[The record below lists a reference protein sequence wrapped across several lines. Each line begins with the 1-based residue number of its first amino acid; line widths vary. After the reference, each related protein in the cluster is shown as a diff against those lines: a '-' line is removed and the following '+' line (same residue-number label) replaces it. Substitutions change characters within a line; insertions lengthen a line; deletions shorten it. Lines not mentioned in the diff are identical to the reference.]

1 MSLLRLTAKP
11 SSPDAS
17 AKRPAARQRAVA
29 TSIFGYSRQAIR
41 ALTAALLAAALAGGT
56 GAPAFA
62 QDPGQSPPPNQQQQR
77 PELPTPQSPEQNR
90 PNQDP
95 NAPTQQPAPVYGP
108 GPTNP
113 PIPVSLGVQ
122 KYDYQNAPKP
132 FPNLFAPY
140 RGMEIPEFNTSNK
153 PRVEQLIHD
162 GKLEITLQDAV
173 ELALENNMDI
183 AVARYQPW
191 FADTDILATKGGGQP
206 QGTNGAEVFFSTAN
220 TPFLNLDPVL
230 TGTVDF
236 ADVSTPINNPFI
248 SGTGT
253 TSNQLTGLISHS
265 SQYNWQYAQGF
276 TSGTSVTA
284 AWNNTRSSSSIAAN
298 LFNPSVQSTL
308 TVTFQQ
314 QLLNGFG
321 FAQNRRNII
330 IAKNNRK
337 LADYQFSQQAITT
350 VTNAINAYWELV
362 YARENVKVQEQ
373 AVTVSTKFY
382 GDNKKQLEIGTMAP
396 LEVTR
401 AESELAA
408 DRQNLIQA
416 QTIKL
421 TDEQTLKN
429 AIVRDPLSPT
439 LANVEIVPLDHPN
452 PPEAVEAATFEEA
465 VKEAFAKR
473 PDLQVQ
479 AINVT
484 NSGIDAKANQQA
496 LRPTATLFAQ
506 YSSTGLAGNS
516 AIITGATT
524 TAGTPIVGA
533 DGTPITVLDA
543 TGTPVQVFEPN
554 SAAVTNGINKQ
565 GLGTAQSQI
574 FHNDF
579 PSYIVGVDLTLPIR
593 NRAAQASYER
603 ASLNHRAI
611 EAQLQQM
618 KNAAVLDVRN
628 AFIALTQDR
637 AQVQAASKARE
648 LQQQTFDA
656 EQKKYQLGASTV
668 YNVILTQ
675 RDLIS
680 SQGNELRALA
690 NLVEAKANYER
701 AVGRTLE
708 VNRVTIADAKHGQVE
723 HDTLIPGT
731 LNGQV
736 VGVDKIFDNKDA
748 KKEGQR

>member
-1 MSLLRLTAKP
+1 MNLLRLTAEP
-11 SSPDAS
+11 SSPGVS
-17 AKRPAARQRAVA
+17 AKRPASRQSASA
-29 TSIFGYSRQAIR
+29 NSIFGYSRQAAR
-41 ALTAALLAAALAGGT
+41 ALTAALLAAVLAGGT

-62 QDPGQSPPPNQQQQR
+62 QDPGQSPPAADQQQR

-113 PIPVSLGVQ
+113 PIPVSLGVS
-122 KYDYQNAPKP
+122 KYNYQHPPSP
-132 FPNLFAPY
+132 FPNLLAPY
-140 RGMEIPEFNTSNK
+140 RGIDIPEFNINNK
-153 PRVEQLIHD
+153 PRVDELIHN

-191 FADTDILATKGGGQP
+191 LADTDVLATKGGGQA
-206 QGTNGAEVFFSTAN
+206 QGTTGAEVFFSTAN
-220 TPFLNLDPVL
+220 VPFEQLDPSL
-230 TGTVDF
+230 TGSLGL
-236 ADVSTPINNPFI
+236 AQVSTPINNPFI

-253 TSNQLTGLISHS
+253 ASSQLAGVVTHS
-265 SQYNWQYAQGF
+265 SQYNWTYTQGW
-276 TSGTSVTA
+276 TSGTSLTA
-284 AWNNTRSSSSIAAN
+284 TWDNTRSSSSVAAN

-308 TVTFQQ
+308 TITFQQ

-321 FAQNRRNII
+321 FAQNRRNIL

-337 LADYQFSQQAITT
+337 LADYEFSQQAITT
-350 VTNAINAYWELV
+350 VTNAITAYWELV
-362 YARENVKVQEQ
+362 YARENVKVQQQ
-373 AVTVSTKFY
+373 AVTVSTKLY

-408 DRQNLIQA
+408 DRQALIQA
-416 QTIKL
+416 QTIQL

-429 AIVRDPLSPT
+429 AIVRDPLAST
-439 LANVEIVPLDHPN
+439 VANIEIIPLDHPN

-465 VKEAFAKR
+465 VKEAFVKR

-484 NSGIDAKANQQA
+484 NAGIDAKANLQA
-496 LRPTATLFAQ
+496 LRPTVALVGQ

-516 AIITGATT
+516 AIITGQNTV
-524 TAGTPIVGA
+524 AGTPIVGA

-543 TGTPVQVFEPN
+543 TGTPVQVFEPTSN
-554 SAAVTNGINKQ
+554 TVTNGVSKQ
-565 GLGTAQSQI
+565 GFGTAQSQI

-579 PSYIVGVDLTLPIR
+579 PTYIVGLNLTLPIR
-593 NRAAQASYER
+593 NRVAQASYQR
-603 ASLNHRAI
+603 ATLNQRAI
-611 EAQLQQM
+611 EAQMQQL

-675 RDLIS
+675 RDLIGA
-680 SQGNELRALA
+680 QGTELRALA

-701 AVGRTLE
+701 AVGRTLD

-731 LNGQV
+731 MNGQV
-736 VGVDKIFDNKDA
+736 VGVDKIFDNS